1 MEKKY
6 DYAASEKK
14 NQNYWLAN
22 NIYTINEQTGPLY
35 SIDTPPPTVSGSLH
49 IGHIFSYTQTDV
61 IARYKRM
68 SGYTVF
74 YPFGFDDNGLPT
86 ERYVEQKHNIK
97 GYQLP
102 RSEFIELCQKESA
115 LSAETFKQLW
125 QQMGISA
132 IWSHTYS
139 TISKKTQKISQE
151 SFIELFKK
159 GYIYRKNEPALY
171 CATCCT
177 SVSQAELE
185 DKEIPSFFNDIIF
198 KDVAGNDLTV
208 GTTRPELLPSCVAL
222 LYNPEDSR
230 YTHLAGQLA
239 TVPIFNYLVPI
250 IADNLV
256 EINKGTGLVMCCTF
270 GDKKDIEWFKKHN
283 LSYRQSIDKTGKWL
297 PETGI
302 LAGMRVHSARTRI
315 IEKLKKEHLLTQQKP
330 ITHAVNIHERCKK
343 EIEIMLLSQWFVSI
357 LSFKSKFL
365 ESAHVINWYP
375 PFMKSRYTNWVEHIG
390 WDWCIS
396 RQRFYGI
403 PFPAWHCIDCNAILL
418 AEKNQLP
425 LDPQEQKY
433 PGSCSSCSSNNIAP
447 DTDVMDTWNTSS
459 LTPYI
464 CKELYE
470 EISNH
475 KQDSNGQKIDN
486 KNNFLAHNFLPMSM
500 RPQAHDI
507 IRTWAFDTI
516 VKTVMHDDLI
526 PWHDIVISGHV
537 LSSVK
542 EKLSKSKSNAT
553 LSPESLLAQYP
564 ADAIRYWTLSGGLG
578 QDTAFS
584 EGQLKIG
591 LRLITKLW
599 NAFLFI
605 KEHIEHDPEHDQKQN
620 SFTKTPTQ
628 LGAINEW
635 VLDTINATYTE
646 YKKNQDNYAFSGAL
660 DRVENF
666 FWHTFCDNFIELIKN
681 QFYKPESYTQE
692 EIYATRYT
700 LYHVGLRI
708 LQLFAPFLPHIT
720 ETLFMELYQKQI
732 QSKSLH
738 LTQLDRYQYET
749 RYPESVSIVN
759 QVLYVVAQ
767 IRILKTEKQLSL
779 KTELAMLQIYG
790 TNGEQLSKLRAYE
803 NIVKGITNAHTIEYK
818 LISENHIHED
828 QAHDKQLHENSKKEI
843 YSETSSCPTSETELI
858 SWHAKITLEATTTLD
873 KK

>member
-1 MEKKY
+1 MEKRY
-6 DYAASEKK
+6 DYALCEKK
-14 NQNYWLAN
+14 TQNYWFAN
-22 NIYTINEQTGPLY
+22 NTYSINEQTGPLY
-35 SIDTPPPTVSGSLH
+35 TIDTPPPTVSGSLH
-49 IGHIFSYTQTDV
+49 IGHIFSYTQTDI

-86 ERYVEQKHNIK
+86 ERYVEQKHAIK

-115 LSAETFKQLW
+115 LSAEIFKHLW

-151 SFIELFKK
+151 SFIDLFNKK
-159 GYIYRKNEPALY
+159 QIYRKNEPALY
-171 CATCCT
+171 CSTCCT

-185 DKEIPSFFNDIIF
+185 DKEIPSFFNDIVF
-198 KDVAGNDLTV
+198 KDASGSPLTV
-208 GTTRPELLPSCVAL
+208 GTTRPELVPSCVAL
-222 LYNPEDSR
+222 LYNPDDSR
-230 YTHLAGQLA
+230 YTHLAGQMA
-239 TVPIFNYLVPI
+239 TVPIFNYQVPI
-250 IADNLV
+250 LADNLV

-315 IEKLKKEHLLTQQKP
+315 IEELKKENLLMQQKP

-357 LSFKSKFL
+357 LPLKSDFL
-365 ESAHVINWYP
+365 ESANAINWYP

-403 PFPAWHCIDCNAILL
+403 PFPAWHCLDCNAILL

-425 LDPQEQKY
+425 IDPQEQRY
-433 PGSCSSCSSNNIAP
+433 PGVCNSCSSNNIAP

-464 CKELYE
+464 CRELYQ
-470 EISNH
+470 EISN
-475 KQDSNGQKIDN
+475 KEL
-486 KNNFLAHNFLPMSM
+486 NNPEIKNFLPMSM

-507 IRTWAFDTI
+507 IRTWTFDTI
-516 VKTVMHDDLI
+516 VKTTMHDNII

-537 LSSVK
+537 LSSPK
-542 EKLSKSKSNAT
+542 EKLSKSKNNAT
-553 LSPESLLAQYP
+553 LSPESLLVQYP
-564 ADAIRYWTLSGGLG
+564 ADAIRYWTASGGLG

-605 KEHIEHDPEHDQKQN
+605 KEHTEHN
-620 SFTKTPTQ
+620 TFTENPTQ
-628 LGAINEW
+628 LGAIDEW
-635 VLDTINATYTE
+635 VLDAINATYTE
-646 YKKNQDNYAFSGAL
+646 YKKNQNSYAFSVAL

-666 FWHTFCDNFIELIKN
+666 FWHTFCDNYIELIKHRFFN
-681 QFYKPESYTQE
+681 ADCYTQE
-692 EIYATRYT
+692 EIYATRHT

-708 LQLFAPFLPHIT
+708 LQLFAPFIPHIT
-720 ETLFMELYQKQI
+720 ETIFLEIYQKQV
-732 QSKSLH
+732 KNNSLH
-738 LTQLDRYQYET
+738 LTQLDLYKSEI
-749 RYPESVSIVN
+749 RYPESVSVVSN
-759 QVLYVVAQ
+759 LLSVVAQ

-779 KTELAMLQIYG
+779 KTELATLSIYD
-790 TNGEQLSKLRAYE
+790 TDQARLSKLQAYE
-803 NIVKGITNAHTIEYK
+803 NVLKGITNALVIEYK
-818 LISENHIHED
+818 LIDDSQSPES
-828 QAHDKQLHENSKKEI
+828 AKKEI
-843 YSETSSCPTSETELI
+843 YTNTENI
-858 SWHAKITLEATTTLD
+858 WHASIILEPETNIH